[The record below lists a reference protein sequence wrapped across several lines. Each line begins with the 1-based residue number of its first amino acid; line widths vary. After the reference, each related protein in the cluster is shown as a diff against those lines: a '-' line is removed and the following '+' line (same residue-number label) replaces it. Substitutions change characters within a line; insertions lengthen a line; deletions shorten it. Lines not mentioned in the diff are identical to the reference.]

1 VLETAQGHGIASALL
16 SKLASLAE
24 EAGYW
29 TLQSHVISA
38 NIASLALHQK
48 AGFRE
53 VGYRERYGAID
64 DTWHNVILLERRSKV
79 AGGTGLPTKS
89 CR

>member
-1 VLETAQGHGIASALL
+1 MLETAQGHGIASALL
-16 SKLASLAE
+16 YKLASLAE

-29 TLQSHVISA
+29 TLQSHVLTE

-53 VGYRERYGAID
+53 VGYRERYGAIG
-64 DTWHNVILLERRSKV
+64 DTWHDVILLERRSKV

-89 CR
+89 CQ

>member
-53 VGYRERYGAID
+53 VGYRERYGAIG

-79 AGGTGLPTKS
+79 AGGPGLPTRS